1 MVSTRRKA
9 LPPHSTPPT
18 NSSKSLAEV
27 GPTKPY
33 DSFTSASDQDSTKA
47 SVLFSRAEALARM
60 TYEMNIRTLEGQV
73 KSLEKDVR
81 AVVQETAEDK
91 KFRTENEARLSKLW
105 QEMLVVRQQMAKV
118 EETQGNEHAEF
129 EACQKETQE
138 LVKSFRDELTQL
150 KAFLDD
156 ISKHMECLPT
166 PPSSLEARRHSAV
179 LDNAVNTTNLNETQ
193 QLSPDKSSGSQECVD
208 ATVHPQARNNQNNA
222 TSIDRRIEET
232 IKSTKRWNRDHK
244 TTALPDYMFCASYLK
259 QQSKRDAAMAVH
271 IQKSIGKRIRARLR
285 RSHSRPST
293 LEEFC
298 RHVEWQDVVDTVQHV
313 LEVNRQATIE
323 ELSGKRT

>member
-1 MVSTRRKA
+1 MVSTRRKV
-9 LPPHSTPPT
+9 LPPHNTRSTNP
-18 NSSKSLAEV
+18 SKSLAEV
-27 GPTKPY
+27 APTKAY
-33 DSFTSASDQDSTKA
+33 GSFTSTSDQDSTNA
-47 SVLFSRAEALARM
+47 SMLFSRAEALARM
-60 TYEMNIRTLEGQV
+60 TYEMNLRTLEGQV

-81 AVVQETAEDK
+81 AIVQETAEDK

-105 QEMLVVRQQMAKV
+105 QEMLVVRQQMTKV
-118 EETQGNEHAEF
+118 EEPQGNEHTEF
-129 EACQKETQE
+129 ETCQKETQE
-138 LVKSFRDELTQL
+138 LIKGFRDELTQL

-156 ISKHMECLPT
+156 ISKHVECLPT

-179 LDNAVNTTNLNETQ
+179 LDSAVDTINLNDTQ
-193 QLSPDKSSGSQECVD
+193 QLSPDRSTGSQEYVNEP
-208 ATVHPQARNNQNNA
+208 THPQARSGQTNA
-222 TSIDRRIEET
+222 TNIDRRIEEA
-232 IKSTKRWNRDHK
+232 IKSTKRWNFDHK

-271 IQKSIGKRIRARLR
+271 IQRSIGKRIRGRLR

-313 LEVNRQATIE
+313 LEGNRQATIE
-323 ELSGKRT
+323 ELSRKRT